1 MVDVEVEFGKGVA
14 VGAGLA
20 AGGGG
25 GDAGDVARE
34 FADAVLVRRG
44 FEGLGGRAEAAE
56 GVEGGAWADGGVG
69 VAGLGG

>member
-1 MVDVEVEFGKGVA
+1 MA
-14 VGAGLA
+14 VGTGFA

-25 GDAGDVARE
+25 GDAGNVSRE
-34 FADAVLVRRG
+34 SADAVLVGGG
-44 FEGLGGRAEAAE
+44 FEGLGGGAKAAE